1 MSRSPVRGHLGPRET
16 DNGPMDKRPLIIDCD
31 PGQDDAIALLLALGR
46 PDRFTVLGI
55 TTVAGNVPVAK
66 TSRNARI
73 VCDWAG
79 RSEVPVHA
87 GCEGPLLGQAVHAEH
102 IHGTEGLDGP
112 ALHAPRTPLQPRHA
126 ADFLVKTLRT
136 HATRVTVCALGP
148 LTNIALALR
157 LAPDLADRIQEL
169 IWMGG
174 AHSEGG
180 NVTPA
185 AEFNAFADPEAAEIV
200 MQSGVALTVVPLDVT
215 HQVLA
220 DAPWRDDLLQCGGA
234 QGRLAA
240 QIVGSHG
247 LPERSRFSGAVPMH
261 DPCVMLYLLAPALFD
276 GRRVNV
282 VVECAGPRSRGQTVV
297 DWHGVSGRPA
307 NALFLRSVDA
317 AAALALL
324 GQQLA
329 VLP

>member
-1 MSRSPVRGHLGPRET
+1 MRPTPT
-16 DNGPMDKRPLIIDCD
+16 TTPQPMDKRPLIIDCD

-46 PDRFTVLGI
+46 PERFTVLGI

-66 TSRNARI
+66 TARNARI

-79 RSEVPVHA
+79 RADVPVHA
-87 GCEGPLLGQAVHAEH
+87 GCEGPLLGAPVTAEH
-102 IHGTEGLDGP
+102 IHGAEGLDGP
-112 ALHAPRTPLQPRHA
+112 ALHAPATPLQPAHA
-126 ADFLVKTLRT
+126 VDFLVQTLRT
-136 HATRVTVCALGP
+136 HPTPVTVCALGP

-157 LAPDLADRIQEL
+157 LAPELAGRIGEV

-174 AHSEGG
+174 AQSEGG

-185 AEFNAFADPEAAEIV
+185 AEFNAFADPEAAAIV

-215 HQVLA
+215 HQVQA
-220 DAPWRDDLLQCGGA
+220 DAAWLQDLARGAGA

-247 LPERSRFSGAVPMH
+247 LPERARFDGGVPMH
-261 DPCVMLYLLAPALFD
+261 DPCVVLYLLAPQLFA

-282 VVECAGPRSRGQTVV
+282 TVECASPHGRGQTVV

-317 AAALALL
+317 TAALSLL
-324 GQQLA
+324 GRELA
-329 VLP
+329 ALP

>member
-1 MSRSPVRGHLGPRET
+1 
-16 DNGPMDKRPLIIDCD
+16 MDKRSLIIDCD

-66 TSRNARI
+66 TARNARI

-79 RSEVPVHA
+79 RSDVPVHA
-87 GCEGPLLGQAVHAEH
+87 GCEGPLLGQPVHAEH
-102 IHGTEGLDGP
+102 IHGAEGLDGP
-112 ALHAPRTPLQPRHA
+112 PLHAPRTPLQAAHA
-126 ADFLVKTLRT
+126 VDFLVQTLRS
-136 HATRVTVCALGP
+136 HPGPVTVCALGP

-157 LAPDLADRIQEL
+157 LAPDLAGRIQEL
-169 IWMGG
+169 VWMGG
-174 AHSEGG
+174 AQSEGG

-215 HQVLA
+215 HQVQA
-220 DAPWRDDLLQCGGA
+220 DAAWLQDLARGAGA

-247 LPERSRFSGAVPMH
+247 LPERSRFDGGIPLH
-261 DPCVMLYLLAPALFD
+261 DPCVILYLLAPALFA

-282 VVECAGPRSRGQTVV
+282 TVECASPHGRGQTVV
-297 DWHGVSGRPA
+297 DWHGVSGKPA

-317 AAALALL
+317 AAALSLL
-324 GQQLA
+324 GRDLRALA
-329 VLP
+329 

>member
-1 MSRSPVRGHLGPRET
+1 
-16 DNGPMDKRPLIIDCD
+16 MDKRQIIIDCD

-46 PDRFTVLGI
+46 PDQFSVLGI

-66 TSRNARI
+66 TARNARI

-79 RSEVPVHA
+79 RSDVPVHA
-87 GCEGPLLGQAVHAEH
+87 GCEGPLLGQAVYAEH
-102 IHGTEGLDGP
+102 IHGIEGLDGP
-112 ALHAPRTPLQPRHA
+112 ALHAPRTPVQPEHA
-126 ADFLVKTLRT
+126 VDFLVKTLRT
-136 HATRVTVCALGP
+136 HPARPTICALGP
-148 LTNIALALR
+148 LTNIAMALR
-157 LAPDLADRIQEL
+157 MAPDAVHRIQEV

-200 MQSGVALTVVPLDVT
+200 LQSGVTLTVVPLDVT

-220 DAPWRDDLLQCGGA
+220 DASWQQNLMDGASA

-247 LPERSRFSGAVPMH
+247 LPERSRFDGGIPMH
-261 DPCVMLYLLAPALFD
+261 DPCVMLYLLAPELFA

-282 VVECAGPRSRGQTVV
+282 MVECASPHTRGKTVV
-297 DWHGVSGRPA
+297 DWFGVTDRPA
-307 NALFLRSVDA
+307 NALFLRSVEA
-317 AAALALL
+317 TAALSLL
-324 GQQLA
+324 GQELA
-329 VLP
+329 ALR